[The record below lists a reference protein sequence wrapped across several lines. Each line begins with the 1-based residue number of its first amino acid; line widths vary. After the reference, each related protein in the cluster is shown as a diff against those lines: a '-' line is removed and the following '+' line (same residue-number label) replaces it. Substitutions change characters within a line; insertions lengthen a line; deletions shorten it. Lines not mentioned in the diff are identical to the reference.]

1 MPEKAFLPSRILFFD
16 ARLSPFNQESPIAK
30 ARHVARM
37 VHFLERANSNTLAI
51 SASCLLASKEVDVQ
65 LSKTIMTPFDDL
77 IDTMLLIERLLRFT
91 TGENEQ

>member
-1 MPEKAFLPSRILFFD
+1 MQDTAFLPSRILFFN

-51 SASCLLASKEVDVQ
+51 SEGCLLASKEVGVQ
-65 LSKTIMTPFDDL
+65 LSETIMTPFDDL
-77 IDTMLLIERLLRFT
+77 IDTMLLIGRMLRFKS
-91 TGENEQ
+91 GGNEQ